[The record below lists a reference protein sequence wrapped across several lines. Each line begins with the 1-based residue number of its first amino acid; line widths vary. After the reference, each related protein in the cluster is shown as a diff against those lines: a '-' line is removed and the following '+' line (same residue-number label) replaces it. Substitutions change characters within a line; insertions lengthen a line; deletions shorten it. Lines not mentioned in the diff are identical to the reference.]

1 MENLCDAGK
10 KRVDRVQAVIESELV
25 YPCLRG
31 RDVRRWYGVPRGFVL
46 APQDVERQRE
56 GIAETEMRRRYPLTY
71 AYLKRFERELADR
84 PDRKYYPEGAPFY
97 TMRNVA
103 SYTRSSWKVVFKDL
117 SEVLECLVVG
127 PQSLGEDVKPVFP
140 DLTLRLIPVA
150 SEAEAHFVAGLLNS
164 SPSILLLHASSVGV
178 QTQRYHPGDI
188 GKIQIPRFNERE
200 PTHQEL
206 GRLSVECHEAAAKG
220 QDARLEK
227 TEELVDR
234 AAGSLWSLTKYE
246 IVAVQEAVRQIKR
259 TRGYRR
265 VPLPV
270 R

>member
-1 MENLCDAGK
+1 
-10 KRVDRVQAVIESELV
+10 
-25 YPCLRG
+25 
-31 RDVRRWYGVPRGFVL
+31 
-46 APQDVERQRE
+46 
-56 GIAETEMRRRYPLTY
+56 MRRRYPLTY

-188 GKIQIPRFNERE
+188 GKIGVCTSL
-200 PTHQEL
+200 PTTPHL
-206 GRLSVECHEAAAKG
+206 VVGRSACRVGVGPSLNRSWAQRSRPVVQAGRRAFPGDESV
-220 QDARLEK
+220 
-227 TEELVDR
+227 VD
-234 AAGSLWSLTKYE
+234 
-246 IVAVQEAVRQIKR
+246 
-259 TRGYRR
+259 
-265 VPLPV
+265 
-270 R
+270 